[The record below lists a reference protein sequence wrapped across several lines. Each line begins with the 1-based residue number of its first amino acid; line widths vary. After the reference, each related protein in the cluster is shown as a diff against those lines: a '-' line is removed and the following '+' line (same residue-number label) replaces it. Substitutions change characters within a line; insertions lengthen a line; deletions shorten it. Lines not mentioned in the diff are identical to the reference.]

1 MDTQKAFEFA
11 KDEYAKIGVDVEKAM
26 AELNKA
32 SLSIHCWQ
40 GDDVG
45 GFEAPDSE
53 LSGGGIQVTGNYP
66 GKARNIEELRSDL
79 EKLYSLLP
87 GRHRLSL
94 HASYGEFDGKRV
106 DRDAI
111 KSKHFSGWVDWA
123 MANGVKLDFNST
135 CFSHPNANAGFTLS
149 SKDKGIRDFWVNHVK
164 CCREISAY
172 IGKELGSSCIHNV
185 WLPDG
190 LKEIPADRMG
200 YRRILADALDE
211 VFASEYPAEHMKDAV
226 ECKLFGIGSEAYV
239 VGSHEFYMG
248 YGLSR
253 NKIICI
259 DMGHFHPTELIADK
273 ISSIL
278 LFADE
283 LLLHIS
289 RSMRWDSDHVVIMND
304 DVRFLCEEIV
314 RSGRIDDIHVGLD
327 FFDGSINRI
336 GAWAIGSRATLES
349 LLAAF
354 LQPNAQLVAY
364 EEEGNGFAKLALLE
378 ECKTKPFGAVWDH
391 FCRMEK
397 VPVTRDLI
405 ADVLNY
411 EKTVLATRD

>member
-1 MDTQKAFEFA
+1 METHNAFELA
-11 KDEYAKIGVDVEKAM
+11 KEEYAKIGVDVDKAM
-26 AELNKA
+26 AELKKV
-32 SLSIHCWQ
+32 SLSVHCWQ

-66 GKARNIEELRSDL
+66 GKARNIDELRSDL

-87 GRHRLSL
+87 GHHRLSL

-106 DRDAI
+106 DRDAV
-111 KSKHFSGWVDWA
+111 KPEHFAGWVDWA
-123 MANGVKLDFNST
+123 KANNIKLDFNST
-135 CFSHPNANAGFTLS
+135 CFSHQNADAGFTLS
-149 SKDKGIRDFWVNHVK
+149 SKDKRIRDFWVNHVK

-185 WLPDG
+185 WIPDG
-190 LKEIPADRMG
+190 LKDIPADRMG

-211 VFASEYPAEHMKDAV
+211 IFAAEYPADHMKDAV

-289 RSMRWDSDHVVIMND
+289 RSMRWDSDHVVILND

-314 RSGRIDDIHVGLD
+314 RSGRIDDIHMGLD

-336 GAWAIGSRATLES
+336 GAWTMGSRATLQS
-349 LLAAF
+349 LLMAF

-391 FCRMEK
+391 FCQMEN
-397 VPVTRDLI
+397 VSVTRDLI
-405 ADVLNY
+405 ADVLDY
-411 EKTVLATRD
+411 EKTVLAARD